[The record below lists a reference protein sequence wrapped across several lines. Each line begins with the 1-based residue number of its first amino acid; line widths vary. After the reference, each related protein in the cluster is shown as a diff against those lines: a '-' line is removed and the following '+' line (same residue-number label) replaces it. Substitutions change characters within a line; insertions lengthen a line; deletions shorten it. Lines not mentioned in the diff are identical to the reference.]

1 MGGSVRAVGLPDFPI
16 ETERLRLRPFEAGDH
31 AALLALHERED
42 VTRYLPSGLRDA
54 DGVRQLLDRKMANLR
69 LEEEG
74 DELNLAVV
82 LREDGR
88 FVGDVIVFHRS
99 TTHRAA
105 EVGYV
110 FDPAFHG
117 RGFATEATAALLRLA
132 FSHMGYHRVYGRL
145 DARNTASARVLEKV
159 GMRREAHLVENEW
172 VKGEWA
178 DEVVYAILDREWLTA
193 TGRTGSP

>member
-1 MGGSVRAVGLPDFPI
+1 VALPDFPI
-16 ETERLRLRPFEAGDH
+16 ETERLRLRPFEARDH
-31 AALLALHERED
+31 AALLGLHERED
-42 VTRYLPSGLRDA
+42 VTRYLPSGVRDA
-54 DGVRQLLDRKMANLR
+54 DGVSELLARKMAELR

-74 DELNLAVV
+74 DELNLAAV

-88 FVGDVIVFHRS
+88 FAGDVMLFHRS

-117 RGFATEATAALLRLA
+117 RGLATEATTALLRIA
-132 FSHMGYHRVYGRL
+132 FEGVGYHRVYGRL

-159 GMRREAHLVENEW
+159 GMRREAHLVENGW
-172 VKGEWA
+172 FNGEWT
-178 DEVVYAILDREWLTA
+178 DEVIYAILDREWATA
-193 TGRTGSP
+193 RGRTRSP

>member
-1 MGGSVRAVGLPDFPI
+1 VALPEFPI
-16 ETERLRLRPFEAGDH
+16 ETERLRLRAFEAGDH
-31 AALLALHERED
+31 AALLALHEQED
-42 VTRYLPSGLRDA
+42 VTRYLPSGVRDA
-54 DGVRQLLDRKMANLR
+54 DGVRELLDRKMRTMR

-88 FVGDVIVFHRS
+88 FVGDVIIFHRS
-99 TTHRAA
+99 TVHRAA

-117 RGFATEATAALLRLA
+117 RGFATEATAALLGIA
-132 FSHMGYHRVYGRL
+132 FEHVGYRRVIGRL
-145 DARNTASARVLEKV
+145 DARNAASARVLEKV

-172 VKGEWA
+172 FKGEWT
-178 DEVVYAILDREWLTA
+178 DEVVYAILEREWLTA